1 MGFIYKIYC
10 KDSNIKDFYI
20 GKATDIKTR
29 IAHHK
34 HICIYNKSESY
45 VYKFINENGGWI
57 NWDYEIIQEVTNTK
71 FNLGDIENEYL
82 LIYKPTLNTSKP
94 KENFNMTKAEYFK
107 DYKIKQGRMMCNC
120 GKEFSKL
127 QLPRHKK
134 ICYLYN

>member
-34 HICIYNKSESY
+34 HLCNYNKSESY

-57 NWDYEIIQEVTNTK
+57 NWDYEIIQEITNTK

-82 LIYKPTLNTSKP
+82 LIYKPTLNSSKP
-94 KENFNMTKAEYFK
+94 KENFNMTKSEYAR
-107 DYKIKQGRMMCNC
+107 DYRKRIGRMTCNC

-134 ICYLYN
+134 ICFWWK